1 MITKKQ
7 FIQSIEAIK
16 KQMDYDHECTK
27 SFQKILKND
36 YISGY
41 DNNIIIEHLIKLLAE
56 LTKDKSDWIG
66 YYVYELDFGKEY
78 KEGCVTQGG
87 KNIPLKTP
95 KDLWNLITDKV

>member
-7 FIQSIEAIK
+7 FIQSIEAIR

-36 YISGY
+36 FVSGY

-78 KEGCVTQGG
+78 IEGCVTQDE
-87 KNIPLKTP
+87 KNIPLKNP